1 MKLLRGDP
9 VKNVQCDATSYC
21 ADGSHCCFYSTG
33 AVAGCCTD
41 GYTCDVAAGTC
52 DQAGKK
58 SYPFENV
65 ALTKKPEKKIQDVNN
80 VQCDA
85 TSYCAD
91 GSHCCFYSTGAVAG
105 CCTDGYT
112 CDVAAG
118 TCDQAGKKSY
128 PFMITVDRKKAKVLH
143 VESKAHCSE
152 VHIPAKEYKAF
163 MADKGWSLK
172 AYKRGN
178 CEATWNSKEQVTRDA
193 KYKGVYYV
201 KRGKK

>member
-1 MKLLRGDP
+1 MTFVAAAAVDPTNGKECCGVPCDDTSQCSANMFCCPNHHECMDSSTQSTEGPNCDAARDNGCQSSGTAKAVMKLLRGDP
-9 VKNVQCDATSYC
+9 VK
-21 ADGSHCCFYSTG
+21 
-33 AVAGCCTD
+33 
-41 GYTCDVAAGTC
+41 
-52 DQAGKK
+52 
-58 SYPFENV
+58 
-65 ALTKKPEKKIQDVNN
+65 N

-152 VHIPAKEYKAF
+152 VHIPAKEYK
-163 MADKGWSLK
+163 
-172 AYKRGN
+172 
-178 CEATWNSKEQVTRDA
+178 
-193 KYKGVYYV
+193 
-201 KRGKK
+201 